1 MAGRG
6 PTSGPPGV
14 YTISADFLQN
24 VSARCEDERAK
35 NGLCTNST
43 VQIERRVS
51 LCIIFQQITHT
62 VPGPA
67 PGGWVRVCV
76 RSPECCKGS
85 GDLDVLWQ
93 EFGSGGFMPPV
104 WWRRLLKSADI
115 GQKWGVCA
123 VRVLGGEKGCGFLKL
138 LFHRPAGGAGLIG
151 EVLFQL
157 QKGERY
163 RAAGRAQAGMSI
175 SLASVCRRGRLG

>member
-62 VPGPA
+62 VPGTRLRVGGCGCVCDLRNVVKDPA
-67 PGGWVRVCV
+67 ILM
-76 RSPECCKGS
+76 CCGRNLDQE
-85 GDLDVLWQ
+85 DLCRP
-93 EFGSGGFMPPV
+93 SGG
-104 WWRRLLKSADI
+104 
-115 GQKWGVCA
+115 
-123 VRVLGGEKGCGFLKL
+123 
-138 LFHRPAGGAGLIG
+138 GA
-151 EVLFQL
+151 
-157 QKGERY
+157 
-163 RAAGRAQAGMSI
+163 
-175 SLASVCRRGRLG
+175 C